1 MKPKTRWRLI
11 LLVALAGHF
20 MDGWSYP
27 PHATA
32 LGWWLWHAVNWLRRD
47 LVLVILLWPM
57 IMRQLTIYE
66 VLGKYG
72 WSEYLTPR
80 FDLPERLALWTLAAG
95 GNYLLHQVL
104 YWLGTITRSVLE

>member
-27 PHATA
+27 PHATV

-57 IMRQLTIYE
+57 IMRNWQTY
-66 VLGKYG
+66 
-72 WSEYLTPR
+72 EYLTAYGWRQVKR
-80 FDLPERLALWTLAAG
+80 FKYDLPERLALWALAAV